1 MERWVMSTCWSYKG
15 PGFGPQQPYQSGSQL
30 PIPPVSGHPTP
41 SSDIPRL
48 QAYTWTYERECLT
61 NNKLGMEVHACNC
74 HPHSGHGG
82 QRTGGPQRPWRS
94 CLKSSTTANIPEQA
108 NPQKQKADWQ
118 FLKGVAGS
126 MYQGL
131 DRLFCS
137 SVIVMLIQCCEHIKV
152 LWVSEL

>member
-1 MERWVMSTCWSYKG
+1 MSTCWSCKG

-30 PIPPVSGHPTP
+30 PITRVSGHPTP

-48 QAYTWTYERECLT
+48 QAYMWTYEWECLT

-74 HPHSGHGG
+74 HPHSG
-82 QRTGGPQRPWRS
+82 QRTGGPQSLWRS
-94 CLKSSTTANIPEQA
+94 CLKSSITANSSEQE

-118 FLKGVAGS
+118 FLKGVGGN

-131 DRLFCS
+131 VCLFCAN
-137 SVIVMLIQCCEHIKV
+137 VIVMLVQCCEHIKV